1 MHQSVDDTPV
11 GGGAGMVMKPE
22 VWAECLD
29 ELLGI
34 PADGS
39 LPLNALVSGTTFLA
53 IFVVCL
59 VLNLIS
65 AGAPAYRASRM
76 NIVDSLHQNNR
87 K

>member
-1 MHQSVDDTPV
+1 MR
-11 GGGAGMVMKPE
+11 K
-22 VWAECLD
+22 W
-29 ELLGI
+29 LLGI
-34 PADGS
+34 PEDGS
-39 LPLNALVSGTTFLA
+39 LPFGTLISGATFLA
-53 IFVVCL
+53 VFAVCL